1 MKMGLRTNVF
11 PMPIF
16 KNVLNVR
23 LLRNSCANDLAD
35 QAVEISSLLILWILA
50 APVEDT
56 HIDTRIHTLK
66 GIAHLGG
73 CQRPL
78 ATQYDNHRHLK
89 ASKSLVYIH
98 GQVIAEERGHGKASI
113 GLVRTGIDI
122 LYQFIGDQAWI
133 MIALE
138 KIKTAKR
145 KTRHSKIV
153 KKKTKYQR

>member
-1 MKMGLRTNVF
+1 MKMGLRTYVV
-11 PMPIF
+11 PRPIF

-23 LLRNSCANDLAD
+23 LLSNSCANDLAD
-35 QAVEISSLLILWILA
+35 QAVEISSLLILWVLA

-73 CQRPL
+73 CQRPF
-78 ATQYDNHRHLK
+78 ATQYDNHRHLQ
-89 ASKSLVYIH
+89 AGKSLVYIH
-98 GQVIAEERGHGKASI
+98 GQVIAEERGHDKASI

-133 MIALE
+133 VIALA
-138 KIKTAKR
+138 IIIAVNSR
-145 KTRHSKIV
+145 PR
-153 KKKTKYQR
+153 R